1 MAVDHSKCWEQ
12 TPALSST
19 PKVPNV
25 TVTMSEEA
33 HSYACHEGASPEP
46 PGKERAGEW
55 GCMGTRGGTLA
66 KIGPR
71 ASTFSRIMNIPVFS
85 KTIKSFQKMSPF

>member
-33 HSYACHEGASPEP
+33 HSYAWHEGAQSHQARKGQESVAAWAPGGVPSQRSAREHP
-46 PGKERAGEW
+46 PSHA
-55 GCMGTRGGTLA
+55 L
-66 KIGPR
+66 
-71 ASTFSRIMNIPVFS
+71 
-85 KTIKSFQKMSPF
+85 